1 MSTVAVVLSFVLA
14 LVGLLSGAMKFSG
27 AKMAVETP
35 EHLGIPAG
43 QYKLAGVLE
52 LLAAAGLVLA
62 ALDVV
67 SSSLGAAA
75 AFGFALLMVFAIVF
89 HVRAGDPFAPPGP
102 GEPAWAPAG
111 FVLLLS
117 VVTGVLILA

>member
-1 MSTVAVVLSFVLA
+1 MIFSFVLA
-14 LVGLLSGAMKFSG
+14 AVGLLSGAMKFSG
-27 AKMAVETP
+27 SQMAADAP
-35 EHLGIPAG
+35 EHLGIPVA

-67 SSSLGAAA
+67 SSTLGAAA
-75 AFGFALLMVFAIVF
+75 AFGFALLMIFAIVF
-89 HVRAGDPFAPPGP
+89 HLRVGDAFAPSGP
-102 GEPAWAPAG
+102 GADAWAPAAI
-111 FVLLLS
+111 VLLLS

>member
-1 MSTVAVVLSFVLA
+1 MSTIAVILSFVLA
-14 LVGLLSGAMKFSG
+14 VVGLLSGAIKFSG
-27 AKMAVETP
+27 AQMATEAP
-35 EHLGIPAG
+35 EHLGIPVG
-43 QYKLAGVLE
+43 QYKLAGALE
-52 LLAAAGLVLA
+52 LLAAVGLVLA

-89 HVRAGDPFAPPGP
+89 HLRAGDSFAPSGP
-102 GEPAWAPAG
+102 GGDAWAPAA

-117 VVTGVLILA
+117 VVTGVLILV